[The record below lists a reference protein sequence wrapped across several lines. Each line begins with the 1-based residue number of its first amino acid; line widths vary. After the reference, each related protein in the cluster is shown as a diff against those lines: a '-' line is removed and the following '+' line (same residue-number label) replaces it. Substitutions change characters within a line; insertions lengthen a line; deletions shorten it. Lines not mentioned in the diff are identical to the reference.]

1 MKVKIKIAIAS
12 SINFYQKSLHVI
24 IPSLIECGIK
34 KEDIHVF
41 IAGWGSEGR
50 QDNEGMTFYQL
61 EHNSYEYSPLIEIVD
76 KELKA
81 DYWFLIHD
89 TCKVGPKFKKLIY
102 NIPKNRP
109 EKVAM
114 RPTPSM
120 SIGAYR
126 YDYLMS
132 CKDQLMNIRNT
143 DLSVESLKKWKYWGV
158 DAEDYIL
165 WKTSPDPAVYDG
177 FGEEDKHHILGYE
190 NWYGTNTTR
199 MIEYHPALDLYKNK
213 SNWGQSTGPNM
224 IIDL

>member
-24 IPSLIECGIK
+24 IPSLIECGIE